1 VVELAWTLKLLGDS
15 DESAESVPPQD
26 KEAMPPSK
34 SKTLPLPA
42 MMRKPQADVGLL
54 GIAQ

>member
-1 VVELAWTLKLLGDS
+1 MVELAWTLKLLGDS